1 MEENQK
7 RRIEEDEIDLV
18 EVAKTIWRNRK
29 TIYKTVAVFFVIGI
43 LVAVLSPVE
52 YESETILL
60 PEVQEEGISAGMAGG
75 LLKQFGGLAGL
86 AGLGSAEMGVMSPQL
101 YPQILKSTPF
111 LLHVMEQPVYF
122 ANEDTTVTV
131 YQYFDE
137 VKSPSFFGLVA
148 EYTIGLPG
156 KIKKALSKKEEEVM
170 VKNEDGKIKLTEK
183 QKEIAEG
190 LIDRIEV
197 ELDDEMGTVEI
208 KAKMPDAEAAASIA
222 EIAKNYLTDYVTD
235 YRTNKAS
242 EDMQFIQDRHE
253 EAKIRFENAQSRL
266 AYFRDRNIMLSTARA
281 RSEEERL
288 NNEYQLAFNV
298 YNGLA
303 EQLEQS
309 KIAVQEK
316 MPVFEV
322 LEPVKVPIEKSEP
335 RRGMVVIIFLVIGL
349 ILSFLYFYI
358 HKLIKK
364 IQSNFSLE
372 V

>member
-18 EVAKTIWRNRK
+18 EVAKTIWAQRK
-29 TIYKTVAVFFVIGI
+29 IIYKTVAVFFVIGL
-43 LVAVLSPVE
+43 LVAFLSPVE

-60 PEVQEEGISAGMAGG
+60 PEVQEEGISASMAGG

-122 ANEDTTVTV
+122 AEEDTTVTV

-137 VKSPSFFGLVA
+137 IKSPSFFGLVA

-156 KIKKALSKKEEEVM
+156 KIKKALSNEEEEVM

-183 QKEIAEG
+183 QQAIAESLMG
-190 LIDRIEV
+190 RLEV
-197 ELDDEMGTVEI
+197 ELDDELGTITVI
-208 KAKMPDAEAAASIA
+208 AKMPDAEAAASLANLTKI
-222 EIAKNYLTDYVTD
+222 YLTDYVTN
-235 YRTNKAS
+235 YRINKAS
-242 EDMQFIQDRHE
+242 NDLQFIQDRYN
-253 EAKIRFENAQSRL
+253 EAKERFETTQARL
-266 AYFRDRNIMLSTARA
+266 ASFRDRNVLLTTARA
-281 RSEEERL
+281 RTEEEKL
-288 NNEYQLAFNV
+288 NNENQLAFNV
-298 YNGLA
+298 YNGMA
-303 EQLEQS
+303 EQLEQA

-335 RRGMVVIIFLVIGL
+335 RRGMILLIILMFSAFIAVII
-349 ILSFLYFYI
+349 ILFRAYF
-358 HKLIKK
+358 
-364 IQSNFSLE
+364 NRFF
-372 V
+372 VNND

>member
-18 EVAKTIWRNRK
+18 EVAKTIWAQRK
-29 TIYKTVAVFFVIGI
+29 LIYKTVAVFFVIGV
-43 LVAVLSPVE
+43 LVALLSPVE

-86 AGLGSAEMGVMSPQL
+86 AGLGSAEMGVISPQL
-101 YPQILKSTPF
+101 YPEILKSTPF

-137 VKSPSFFGLVA
+137 IKSPSFFGLVA

-156 KIKKALSKKEEEVM
+156 KIKKALSGEEEVDI
-170 VKNEDGKIKLTEK
+170 VRNEDGKIKLTQS
-183 QKEIAEG
+183 QKTIAEA

-197 ELDDEMGTVEI
+197 ELDEEMGTITVE
-208 KAKMPDAEAAASIA
+208 AKMPDPEAAASL
-222 EIAKNYLTDYVTD
+222 AKLTKEYLTKYVTN
-235 YRTNKAS
+235 YRVNKS
-242 EDMQFIQDRHE
+242 KVDLDFIQARYE
-253 EAKIRFENAQSRL
+253 EAKERFEVTQARL
-266 AYFRDRNIMLSTARA
+266 ASFRDRNVVLTTARS
-281 RSEEERL
+281 RSKEEQL
-288 NNEYQLAFNV
+288 TNEYQLAFNV

-303 EQLEQS
+303 EQLEQA

-335 RRGMVVIIFLVIGL
+335 RRSIIILAALFIGFCIAITFIVFRGS
-349 ILSFLYFYI
+349 ILQ
-358 HKLIKK
+358 KVK
-364 IQSNFSLE
+364 N
-372 V
+372 